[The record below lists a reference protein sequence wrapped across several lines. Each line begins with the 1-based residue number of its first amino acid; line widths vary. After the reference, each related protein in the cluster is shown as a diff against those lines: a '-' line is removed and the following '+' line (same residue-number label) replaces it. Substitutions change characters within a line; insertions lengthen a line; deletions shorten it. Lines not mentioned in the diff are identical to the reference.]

1 MKGFKKP
8 FDGEITRFFE
18 EDFPKSLRKIVE
30 KAENRDILDPD
41 HPYENRWKRSE
52 YEETLD
58 ALQIELAKMQ
68 RWMVESGERIIIV
81 FEGRDAAGKGGT
93 ISRLTTNLNP
103 RIARVVALSKPSD
116 RERGQWYF
124 QRYVAHLPTR
134 GEMTIFDRSWY
145 NRAGVEAVM
154 GFCSRSETMNFFNQ
168 APEFE
173 TTIIEDGARLFKI
186 WLTVSRAEQMRRFLE
201 RESDPLK
208 HWKLSPI
215 DVASLGK
222 WDAYTAARNEMFE
235 RTHTDHAP
243 WTLIRSDDKRRAR
256 VAAIRSILHKLP
268 YDGKDEDIA
277 CAPDPL
283 IADMTGLATKGSG

>member
-1 MKGFKKP
+1 MKGFEKP
-8 FDGEITRFFE
+8 FDGEISRFFR
-18 EDFPKSLRKIVE
+18 EDFPEDMRTLVEDAGRK
-30 KAENRDILDPD
+30 DILDPD
-41 HPYENRWKRSE
+41 HPYDSRWKRSE
-52 YEETLD
+52 YEGDLD
-58 ALQIELAKMQ
+58 SLQIELAKMQ
-68 RWMVESGERIIIV
+68 RWMIESGERIVLV

-93 ISRLTTNLNP
+93 ISRLTENLNP
-103 RIARVVALSKPSD
+103 RIARVVALGKPSD

-154 GFCSRSETMNFFNQ
+154 GFCKRSETLNFFNQ

-173 TTIIEDGARLFKI
+173 TTIIEDGTRLFKL
-186 WLTVSRAEQMRRFLE
+186 WLTVSRPEQMRRFLK

-222 WDAYTAARNEMFE
+222 WDEYTAARDEMFE
-235 RTHTDHAP
+235 RTHTNHAP
-243 WTLIRSDDKRRAR
+243 WMLIRSDDKRRAR
-256 VAAIRSILHKLP
+256 VAAIRTVLSQLP
-268 YDGKDEDIA
+268 YDGKNEEVA

-283 IADMTGLATKGSG
+283 IAGAPGLVGVQA

>member
-1 MKGFKKP
+1 MKGFEKP
-8 FDGEITRFFE
+8 FDGAISRFFE
-18 EDFPKSLRKIVE
+18 EELPKELRKTIE
-30 KAENRDILDPD
+30 KADDKDILDPD
-41 HPYENRWKRSE
+41 HPYDSRWKRAE

-68 RWMVESGERIIIV
+68 RWMTESGERIVVI

-93 ISRLTTNLNP
+93 ISRLTENLNP
-103 RIARVVALSKPSD
+103 RVARVIALGKPSD

-124 QRYVAHLPTR
+124 QRYIAHLPTR

-154 GFCSRSETMNFFNQ
+154 GFCTRSETLNFFNQ
-168 APEFE
+168 VTQFE
-173 TTIIEDGARLFKI
+173 TMLIEDGTRLFKL
-186 WLTVSRAEQMRRFLE
+186 WLTVSRAEQTRRFLE

-222 WDAYTAARNEMFE
+222 WDDYTAARDEMFE
-235 RTHTDHAP
+235 RTHTNHAP
-243 WTLIRSDDKRRAR
+243 WTVIRSDDKRRAR
-256 VAAIRSILHKLP
+256 VAAIRAILHRLP
-268 YDGKDEDIA
+268 YDGKDESVA
-277 CAPDPL
+277 CAPDRQISGPP
-283 IADMTGLATKGSG
+283 GLVGSQA

>member
-8 FDGEITRFFE
+8 FDGEISRFFK
-18 EDFPKSLRKIVE
+18 EDFPARSRKRVE
-30 KAENRDILDPD
+30 KAGKKDILGTEY
-41 HPYENRWKRSE
+41 PYDRRWKRSD
-52 YEETLD
+52 YEDTLD
-58 ALQIELAKMQ
+58 ALQIELSKMQ
-68 RWMVESGERIIIV
+68 RWMVESDERIVLV

-93 ISRLTTNLNP
+93 IKRLTENLNP
-103 RIARVVALSKPSD
+103 RVARTVALGKPSD

-124 QRYVAHLPTR
+124 QRYIAHLPTR

-154 GFCSRSETMNFFNQ
+154 GFCTRAQTLNFYNQ

-173 TTIIEDGARLFKI
+173 TTIIEDGTRLFKL
-186 WLTVSRAEQMRRFLE
+186 WLTVSRPEQMRRFLE

-222 WDAYTAARNEMFE
+222 WDEYTAARDEMFT
-235 RTHTDHAP
+235 RTHTNHAP
-243 WTLIRSDDKRRAR
+243 WTVIRSDDKRRAR
-256 VAAIRSILHKLP
+256 VAAIRTILHQLP
-268 YDGKDEDIA
+268 YDGKNAEVA

-283 IADMTGLATKGSG
+283 IASAPVTGGGL

>member
-1 MKGFKKP
+1 MKGFEKP

-18 EDFPKSLRKIVE
+18 EEFPKDLRKLVE
-30 KAENRDILDPD
+30 GAGKKDILGAK
-41 HPYENRWKRSE
+41 HPYDTRWKRSE

-68 RWMVESGERIIIV
+68 RWMVESGERIVVI

-93 ISRLTTNLNP
+93 ISRLTENLNP
-103 RIARVVALSKPSD
+103 RIARVVALGKPSD
-116 RERGQWYF
+116 REKGQWYF

-154 GFCSRSETMNFFNQ
+154 GFCSRSQTLNFFNQ
-168 APEFE
+168 ATEFE
-173 TTIIEDGARLFKI
+173 TTLIEDGTRIFKL
-186 WLTVSRAEQMRRFLE
+186 WLTVSRPEQMRRFLQ

-222 WDAYTAARNEMFE
+222 WEEYTEARDEMFE
-235 RTHTDHAP
+235 RTHTNHAP
-243 WTLIRSDDKRRAR
+243 WSLIRSDDKRRAR
-256 VAAIRSILHKLP
+256 IAAIRTILHRLP
-268 YDGKDEDIA
+268 YDGKNEDVA
-277 CAPDPL
+277 CTPDPM
-283 IADMTGLATKGSG
+283 IAGAPALVGVQT

>member
-1 MKGFKKP
+1 MKGFEKP
-8 FDGEITRFFE
+8 FDGEISRFFE
-18 EDFPKSLRKIVE
+18 EDFPKDLRKLVQKSDE
-30 KAENRDILDPD
+30 KDLLDPD
-41 HPYENRWKRSE
+41 HPYDSRWKKSD
-52 YEETLD
+52 YEDDLE

-68 RWMVESGERIIIV
+68 RWMVESGERIV
-81 FEGRDAAGKGGT
+81 VLFEGRDAAGKGGT
-93 ISRLTTNLNP
+93 ISRLTGNLNP
-103 RIARVVALSKPSD
+103 RVARIVALGKPSD

-154 GFCSRSETMNFFNQ
+154 GFCTRSETLNFFNQ

-173 TTIIEDGARLFKI
+173 TTIIEDGTRLFKI

-222 WDAYTAARNEMFE
+222 WGEYTAARNEMFE
-235 RTHTDHAP
+235 RTHTNHAP

-256 VAAIRSILHKLP
+256 VAAIRSILNRLP
-268 YDGKDEDIA
+268 YDGKNEDIVGT
-277 CAPDPL
+277 PDPTICGTPDL
-283 IADMTGLATKGSG
+283 VGADV

>member
-1 MKGFKKP
+1 MKGFEKP

-18 EDFPKSLRKIVE
+18 EDFPEDLRALVE
-30 KAENRDILDPD
+30 GAGKKDILAADP
-41 HPYENRWKRSE
+41 PYDRRWKRSE

-68 RWMVESGERIIIV
+68 RWMIESGERIVVI

-93 ISRLTTNLNP
+93 ISRLTENLNP
-103 RIARVVALSKPSD
+103 RAARVVALGKPSD
-116 RERGQWYF
+116 REKGQWYF

-154 GFCSRSETMNFFNQ
+154 GFCTRSETLNFFNQ
-168 APEFE
+168 VTEFE
-173 TTIIEDGARLFKI
+173 TTLIEDGTRIFKL

-222 WDAYTAARNEMFE
+222 WREYTVARDEMFE
-235 RTHTDHAP
+235 RTHTNHAP
-243 WTLIRSDDKRRAR
+243 WSLVRSDDKRRAR
-256 VAAIRSILHKLP
+256 VAAIRTILHDLP
-268 YDGKDEDIA
+268 YDGKDENVA

-283 IADMTGLATKGSG
+283 IAGAPALVGVQT

>member
-1 MKGFKKP
+1 MKGFDKP

-18 EDFPKSLRKIVE
+18 EDFPADLRALVE
-30 KAENRDILDPD
+30 DAGSKDILGDAY
-41 HPYENRWKRSE
+41 PYPKRWKRSD

-58 ALQIELAKMQ
+58 ALEIELAKMQ
-68 RWMVESGERIIIV
+68 RWMVENDERIVLV

-93 ISRLTTNLNP
+93 IKRLTENLNP
-103 RIARVVALSKPSD
+103 RVARVVALGKPSD

-124 QRYVAHLPTR
+124 QRYAAHLPTR

-154 GFCSRSETMNFFNQ
+154 GFCTPAQTLNFLTQ

-173 TTIIEDGARLFKI
+173 ITLIEDGTRLFKI
-186 WLTVSRAEQMRRFLE
+186 WLNVSRPEQMRRFLQ

-222 WDAYTAARNEMFE
+222 WEEYTAARDAMFDK
-235 RTHTDHAP
+235 THTPHAP
-243 WTLIRSDDKRRAR
+243 WTVIRSDDKRRAR
-256 VAAIRSILHKLP
+256 VAVIRAILSALP
-268 YDGKDEDIA
+268 YEDKDSTVA

-283 IADMTGLATKGSG
+283 IASAPTMAGMQP

>member
-1 MKGFKKP
+1 MKGFEKP
-8 FDGEITRFFE
+8 FDGEISRFFE
-18 EDFPKSLRKIVE
+18 KDFPKNLRKLVE
-30 KAENRDILDPD
+30 KAGSKDMLGADY
-41 HPYENRWKRSE
+41 PYDTRWKRSE
-52 YEETLD
+52 YEDTLD

-68 RWMVESGERIIIV
+68 RWMVENDERIVLV

-93 ISRLTTNLNP
+93 ISRLTENLNP
-103 RIARVVALSKPSD
+103 RVARVVALGKPSD

-154 GFCSRSETMNFFNQ
+154 GFCKRSETMNFFNQ

-173 TTIIEDGARLFKI
+173 TTIIEDGTRLCKL
-186 WLTVSRAEQMRRFLE
+186 WLTVSRPEQMRRFLK

-222 WDAYTAARNEMFE
+222 WDEYTAARTEMFE
-235 RTHTDHAP
+235 RTHTNHAP
-243 WTLIRSDDKRRAR
+243 WTVIRSDDKRRAR
-256 VAAIRSILHKLP
+256 VAAIRTVLHQLP
-268 YDGKDEDIA
+268 YDGKDENVA

-283 IADMTGLATKGSG
+283 IAGAPGLLEARA

>member
-1 MKGFKKP
+1 MTVFEKP
-8 FDGEITRFFE
+8 FDGEITRIFE
-18 EDFPKSLRKIVE
+18 EDFPEEMRERVK
-30 KAENRDILDPD
+30 KAGKKDMLGENY
-41 HPYENRWKRSE
+41 PYDTRWKKAE
-52 YEETLD
+52 YEEALA

-68 RWMVESGERIIIV
+68 RWMVESGERIVCV

-93 ISRLTTNLNP
+93 IKRLTENLNP
-103 RIARVVALSKPSD
+103 RNARVVALGKPSD

-124 QRYVAHLPTR
+124 QRYIAHLPTR

-154 GFCSRSETMNFFNQ
+154 GFCKRSETLNFLNQ

-173 TTIIEDGARLFKI
+173 TTIIEDGTRLFKL
-186 WLTVSRAEQMRRFLE
+186 WLTVSRPEQMRRFLQ

-222 WDAYTAARNEMFE
+222 WDEYTAARNEMFE
-235 RTHTDHAP
+235 RTHTNQAP
-243 WTLIRSDDKRRAR
+243 WTVVRSDDKRRAR
-256 VAAIRSILHKLP
+256 VAAIRAILHALP
-268 YDGKDEDIA
+268 YDDKDEAVA
-277 CAPDPL
+277 CDPDPL
-283 IADMTGLATKGSG
+283 VAGAPSLIGVTA

>member
-1 MKGFKKP
+1 MKGFEKP
-8 FDGEITRFFE
+8 FDGEISRFFE
-18 EDFPKSLRKIVE
+18 EELPKDLRKLVQKSDE
-30 KAENRDILDPD
+30 KDLLDPN
-41 HPYENRWKRSE
+41 HPYDNRWKKSE
-52 YEETLD
+52 YEDDLD

-68 RWMVESGERIIIV
+68 RWMVESGERIVVI

-93 ISRLTTNLNP
+93 IARLTGNLNP
-103 RIARVVALSKPSD
+103 RVARIVALGKPSD

-154 GFCSRSETMNFFNQ
+154 GFCTRSETLNFFNQ

-173 TTIIEDGARLFKI
+173 TTIIEDGTRLFKI

-222 WDAYTAARNEMFE
+222 WEEYTAARNEMFE
-235 RTHTDHAP
+235 RTHTNHAP

-256 VAAIRSILHKLP
+256 VAAIRAILNRLP
-268 YDGKDEDIA
+268 YDGKDDSVA

-283 IADMTGLATKGSG
+283 ICGAPDLVEANS